1 MATLETLTVS
11 DLKQVVKSKSLKK
24 ARGYMDGVRQAVR
37 NGRTLRAEVGKSR
50 FYEIEIDVLED
61 GIYAICSCPYDW
73 GGYCKHIGAVLLKWV
88 EQPGSFVIEMPTPDA
103 ANAIIDTL
111 AVTAPQTA
119 VPSTKPFWLRMP
131 YQNRREENDDNLRV
145 WLNEYTIRELRQ
157 MAKRQ
162 DWTVKGARK
171 ADIIQQIMSQ
181 MLQPGIALKSLLGL
195 DAEHRQVFDALGILY
210 PGIIFQIEH
219 LASLAKHWGVLTQYK
234 KIDTYITHLC
244 DAGLALPGNFAHR
257 YWHQISFIPSSV
269 MRTLPPL
276 LTDRIPET
284 TLSDNADSG
293 VALAQARPFL
303 QRLHQILLLLEQ
315 SQPSLRPPLPR
326 PRLEK
331 FHEILQGWDYIP
343 EEIRDAQNKNKFK
356 THDPKFSLTV
366 PPPLPALPDETIKRL
381 APLAGDETQLNFI
394 YHLLLTAGLL
404 QPGSPVTVWRETKE
418 QFLRRDEAGQWAILA
433 WAYFTMDTWNELWLA
448 LAERPSLQLKRA
460 QNRYYRPMEPATMY
474 QMLAAFRGQVLQTLA
489 CLPDNCWFSLRDI
502 TDLLYPL
509 WPRFDS
515 WAWGDT
521 NYYGDTR
528 PDWSLA
534 DDGRILDTTNNKA
547 DWNIAQG
554 AFIQQIIQGP
564 LHWLGFADISMEYGR
579 LVAFRLHGLGDL
591 FLDKVESIPLG
602 GATIPADKT
611 AVSAPAPTDAIAIQD
626 TAIIVDP
633 TAVSAQAH
641 NYLDSIAVLE
651 NTSANRFVYQL
662 NVAAVHQAF
671 EVGQTLSDMLD
682 GWKKWLAIPIPNA
695 IHDQLAAWQKAYGQA
710 RLYKNVTV
718 IEFGDEYTLA
728 EMKAATSL
736 EKHLVA
742 EISPT
747 LVIIPVNIVTV
758 LTAELEKAGYTPKKT
773 DKV

>member
-1 MATLETLTVS
+1 M
-11 DLKQVVKSKSLKK
+11 QVVTSKSLKK
-24 ARGYMDGVRQAVR
+24 AREYVDGVRQAVR

-50 FYEIEIDVLED
+50 IYQIEIDVLED
-61 GIYAICSCPYDW
+61 GIHAVCSCPYDW
-73 GGYCKHIGAVLLKWV
+73 GDYCKHIGAVLLKWV
-88 EQPGSFVIEMPTPDA
+88 EQPGSFVIERVAPDA
-103 ANAIIDTL
+103 DNAILDTI
-111 AVTAPQTA
+111 AIEAPQTA
-119 VPSTKPFWLRMP
+119 VPRTKPFWLTMP
-131 YQNRREENDDNLRV
+131 YQARREEYDDNLRV
-145 WLNEYTIRELRQ
+145 WLNEFTIQELRQ
-157 MAKRQ
+157 IAKRQ
-162 DWTVKGARK
+162 DWPVKGARK

-195 DAEHRQVFDALGILY
+195 DAEHRQVFDAMGILY
-210 PGIIFQIEH
+210 PGIIFQTEH
-219 LASLAKHWGVLTQYK
+219 LALLAKHLGVLTQYK

-244 DAGLALPGNFAHR
+244 DAGLAIPGSFDHR
-257 YWHQISFIPSSV
+257 YWQQISFIPNSL

-276 LTDRIPET
+276 LTGRIPET
-284 TLSDNADSG
+284 SLSDKADSG
-293 VALAQARPFL
+293 VTLAQARPFL
-303 QRLHQILLLLEQ
+303 QRAHQILLLLEQ
-315 SQPSLRPPLPR
+315 SQPSLRQPLPR

-331 FHEILQGWDYIP
+331 FHEIIQGWDYIP

-356 THDPKFSLTV
+356 THDPQFSLTV

-394 YHLLLTAGLL
+394 YHLLLAAGLL

-474 QMLAAFRGQVLQTLA
+474 QMLAAFRGQVLQALA

-515 WAWGDT
+515 WAWANT

-534 DDGRILDTTNNKA
+534 DDGRTLDPTNNKA

-554 AFIQQIIQGP
+554 SFIQQIIQGP

-579 LVAFRLHGLGDL
+579 LVAFRLHGLGNL

-602 GATIPADKT
+602 GAAIPAGKT
-611 AVSAPAPTDAIAIQD
+611 AVSTPVPTDAIVIQD
-626 TAIIVDP
+626 TAIIVNP

-641 NYLDSIAVLE
+641 NYLDGIAILE
-651 NTSANRFVYQL
+651 EAGTDRFVYQL
-662 NVAAVHQAF
+662 SAAAVHQAL
-671 EVGQTLSDMLD
+671 EEGQTINQLMDD
-682 GWKKWLAIPIPNA
+682 WEKWLAIPMSDA
-695 IHDQLAAWQKAYGQA
+695 IHDHLMAWQKAYGQV
-710 RLYKNVTV
+710 RLYERVSV
-718 IEFGDEYTLA
+718 IEFSDEYALA

-747 LVIIPVNIVTV
+747 LVIIPANAIDILAT
-758 LTAELEKAGYTPKKT
+758 ELEKAGYTPKKT
-773 DKV
+773 DTV